1 LSSHSD
7 NDSEKSSGSSNY
19 SLGSTGGDKNL
30 PTTTEESIGKKLKD
44 YLLNPE
50 HPVGKQKAKWFQSAL
65 GFTKDNADKLAEQI
79 VFNPSTAVETGVT
92 QYGTKFNQ
100 AICIVGENGKT
111 IDVTFAWIRD
121 NDGLVRLVTAIPTT
135 K

>member
-7 NDSEKSSGSSNY
+7 DASKRQNLE
-19 SLGSTGGDKNL
+19 STGGDKEL

-44 YLLNPE
+44 YILNPE
-50 HPVGKQKAKWFQSAL
+50 HPIGKQKAKWFQSAL
-65 GFTKDNADKLAEQI
+65 GFTRDNADELAEQI
-79 VFNPSTAVETGVT
+79 IFNPSTAVETGVT

-100 AICIVGENGKT
+100 VIRIVGENGKT
-111 IDVTFAWIRD
+111 IDVTFAWIRN
-121 NDGLVRLVTAIPTT
+121 NDGLVRLVTAIPTP